1 MTVNLTKGQQIS
13 LTKTDGRPLTLI
25 RMGLGWQATPRQ
37 GLLARFMPPR
47 DVDLDA
53 SAVLFSGPHFLDVV
67 YFNRLLSD
75 DRAVEH
81 SGDNRTGNTGP
92 GPGTGDDDE
101 FIRVNLSRVS
111 PQVDQIVFVVNS
123 FSGETFEA
131 IENAYCRL
139 VDDAT
144 GQELA
149 RYTLTEG
156 GPHTAQI
163 MAKVVRRGHTWNMV
177 AIGRPESGRTFEDL
191 LPAVARHV

>member
-1 MTVNLTKGQQIS
+1 MTVNLTKGQQVS

-37 GLLARFMPPR
+37 GFLARFMPPR
-47 DVDLDA
+47 DIDLDA
-53 SAVLFSGPHFLDVV
+53 SAVLFSGAHFIDVV
-67 YFNRLLSD
+67 YFDHLLSD
-75 DRAVEH
+75 DGAVEH
-81 SGDNRTGNTGP
+81 SGDDRTG
-92 GPGTGDDDE
+92 GTGAGGDDE
-101 FIRVNLSRVS
+101 SIRVNLLRVS
-111 PQVDQIVFVVNS
+111 PHVDQIVFVVNS

-131 IENAYCRL
+131 IENAHCRL

-149 RYTLTEG
+149 RYTLAAD

-163 MAKVVRRGHTWNMV
+163 MAKVARRGDMWHLV
-177 AIGRPESGRTFEDL
+177 AIGQAENGRTFEDL